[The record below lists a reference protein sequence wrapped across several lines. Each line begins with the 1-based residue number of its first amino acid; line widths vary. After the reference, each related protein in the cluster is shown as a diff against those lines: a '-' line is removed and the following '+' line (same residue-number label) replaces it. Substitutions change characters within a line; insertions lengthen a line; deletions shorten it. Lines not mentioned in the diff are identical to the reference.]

1 MNENCLFS
9 SHNLTKH
16 VHFLPP
22 AGGRHCFSTVSWVVS
37 VIFQI
42 CYKQN
47 DRACINSGSAYTATR
62 ATLGKTQNKPHQY
75 GRQISSLLGERAL
88 PPYNFVI
95 RTVSS
100 ECFSNYIYSILL
112 SFAFSSN
119 GLIILHLVAKERMN
133 WWTGFKGKNITDIF
147 HKLVLWVS
155 FV

>member
-1 MNENCLFS
+1 MKTACSL
-9 SHNLTKH
+9 LTTSLNMFIS
-16 VHFLPP
+16 FLLLG
-22 AGGRHCFSTVSWVVS
+22 ADIVSLLWAEWFLSYFRSVTNKMTERASTVGVL
-37 VIFQI
+37 IQLP
-42 CYKQN
+42 
-47 DRACINSGSAYTATR
+47 G
-62 ATLGKTQNKPHQY
+62 LPLEKTQNKPHQY